1 MRRRLHA
8 LGNAIRRRVRG
19 PHLWV
24 WYDSRYR
31 IALQAF
37 ESLTGFDSRR
47 ASFAVWTML
56 EFGIVGAEQIK
67 RPRRASYRELGRV
80 HTSRHL
86 ESLASAEAL
95 ARVFAVSPD
104 EVPVQSVV
112 TTLRL
117 ACGATTDAAR
127 AALRTGIPQ
136 LNLLGGFHH
145 AEPDRGGGFS
155 FLNDIAVAVAALRA
169 DGVTGR
175 IGVLDLDAHPPDG
188 TSVCLASDPNVWLGS
203 ISGTDWGALPNVDET
218 VLTGADDA
226 TYQAALDGLLARM
239 PECALVFV
247 VAGGDVLAD
256 DALGGLALTEDGAL
270 SRDLSVAVALADTP
284 AVWLPAGGYGAR
296 AWRVL
301 SQTAAA
307 IELRRRWTIP
317 TDYDP
322 LRARFRAI
330 AQEIAPESDDGFDT
344 LDLAAALGMPSAGP
358 RRLLGVYSEEW
369 IEHALEQYG
378 VLEHVRQLGYGPFR
392 VVFSV
397 DDGRE
402 RLRVYARARGVEHIV
417 FETDLERRALGDR
430 DVLYVHWLTLRHPLA
445 SFQPARPRLPN
456 QEVPGLGLAKEAGE
470 LLLRMARRLHLS
482 GVAFTPA
489 AFHVAYVARRDFRFV
504 DPEAQGRF
512 EALIEALGDTP
523 IAEATRGIDDG
534 RVVRNGARYR
544 WEAADMI
551 SVVDAPLE
559 DAALVAAAREATTF
573 DTSALRSPV
582 REG

>member
-1 MRRRLHA
+1 M
-8 LGNAIRRRVRG
+8 
-19 PHLWV
+19 
-24 WYDSRYR
+24 WYDPRYR

-47 ASFAVWTML
+47 ASFVLWTL
-56 EFGIVGAEQIK
+56 LDVGLVGSEQVK

-80 HTSRHL
+80 HTAAHL
-86 ESLASAEAL
+86 EALASADAL
-95 ARVFAVSPD
+95 ARVFAVSPS

-112 TTLRL
+112 MTLRL
-117 ACGATTDAAR
+117 ACGATIDAAR

-155 FLNDIAVAVAALRA
+155 FVNDIAVAVAALRA
-169 DGVTGR
+169 EGFAGR

-188 TSVCLASDPNVWLGS
+188 TAACLGADAGVWLGS
-203 ISGTDWGALPNVDET
+203 ISGTDWGPLPGVDET
-218 VLTGADDA
+218 VLVGADDA
-226 TYQAALDGLLARM
+226 AYAAALAALLSRM

-247 VAGGDVLAD
+247 VAGGDVLAE
-256 DALGGLALTEDGAL
+256 DALGGLALTEHGAS
-270 SRDLSVAVALADTP
+270 SRDLAVAQHLGDTP
-284 AVWLPAGGYGAR
+284 AVWLPAGGYGAT

-301 SQTAAA
+301 AQTAGA
-307 IELRRRWTIP
+307 IELRRPWMVRAS
-317 TDYDP
+317 YDP

-330 AQEIAPESDDGFDT
+330 AQELEPEDTDGFNT
-344 LDLAAALGMPSAGP
+344 LDLAAALGMPSPGP

-392 VVFSV
+392 VVFGH
-397 DDGRE
+397 DEGRE
-402 RLRVYARARGVEHIV
+402 RLRVFATARGVEHIV
-417 FETDLERRALGDR
+417 FETDLERRTLGER

-489 AFHVAYVARRDFRFV
+489 AFHVAYVARHDFRFV
-504 DPEAQGRF
+504 DAAVQGRF
-512 EALIEALGDTP
+512 EALVAALGSVS
-523 IAEATRGIDDG
+523 IATATRGIETG
-534 RVVRNGARYR
+534 RVTLGGEPYR

-551 SVVDAPLE
+551 SVIDEPLNDRESVD
-559 DAALVAAAREATTF
+559 AAREAAAF
-573 DTSALRSPV
+573 DLSGLG
-582 REG
+582 EGG